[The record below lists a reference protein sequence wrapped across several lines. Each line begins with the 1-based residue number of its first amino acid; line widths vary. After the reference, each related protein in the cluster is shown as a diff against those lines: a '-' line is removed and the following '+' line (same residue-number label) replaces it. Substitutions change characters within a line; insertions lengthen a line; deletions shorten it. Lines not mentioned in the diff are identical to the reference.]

1 MFDKVEKLKFYSK
14 VSYELE
20 KAPTSEFLQVT
31 VGLREILSK
40 KEQEPLRRLDGVEP
54 VLTGKDVVEG
64 FA

>member
-20 KAPTSEFLQVT
+20 KAPTSEFPQVT

-40 KEQEPLRRLDGVEP
+40 KE
-54 VLTGKDVVEG
+54 
-64 FA
+64 